1 MHGLI
6 TLHEWR
12 ERYSKGRFLKN
23 KYIPKFAFGRNM
35 NTPASTNSLVGKHIK
50 WIYAGAAVRRTLVI
64 QFKRTPT
71 LKEATT
77 NM

>member
-1 MHGLI
+1 
-6 TLHEWR
+6 
-12 ERYSKGRFLKN
+12 
-23 KYIPKFAFGRNM
+23 M